1 MKKKKREETLKPD
14 LCGTKCST
22 FVFFPLS
29 FSVVSVGGDGMF
41 SEVMNGLLS
50 YENSSH
56 GASFNGHGKQLI
68 VGIIPAGWWYVT
80 RHFGPLETWFVLCLS
95 PGVHEIIV
103 S

>member
-1 MKKKKREETLKPD
+1 
-14 LCGTKCST
+14 
-22 FVFFPLS
+22 
-29 FSVVSVGGDGMF
+29 MF

-80 RHFGPLETWFVLCLS
+80 RHILAHWRPGLCS
-95 PGVHEIIV
+95 A
-103 S
+103 